1 MTNLLARLA
10 QTLRPIG
17 GYPDVVVAIKCHHQA
32 VSMAEFRQIGE
43 SFGLVN
49 SASIGLPRPID
60 HNHIGHSHDM
70 LAESLRI
77 LKDKAAITATDAVVV
92 MPAALMPFR
101 IITLPYLSA
110 KELSREAKEP
120 DFWSELEPDLSKYH
134 NPLIRYTILHS
145 SENDDIT
152 RVLLSFAEDHVVQ
165 PWIDMTL
172 AGHFNP
178 VFLENELLALA
189 NLRLATLAPPEQRN
203 AQLIL
208 HLHPKGCACIAIE
221 GTRLQV
227 VKLEISDFD
236 LILIEQAEEAADLG
250 GEFWQDI
257 VGRLANTVKQAILYL
272 QEEHDFQPFA
282 TLNVTSELPRCQNI
296 IPPLKEKLDLV
307 NVRFWNPFDE
317 FQMTTDQASMTEQYA
332 NPSLMASAIGSAMQ
346 KVHIYSDKNLLPFS
360 INMLPQADILRKNR
374 QLRILSQSMIRLM
387 MLMVILF
394 GSFTSVMILP
404 SYFDSVQA
412 SRHVEDLQ
420 NDAERMDIQVK
431 SMANNNARLRQDMAL
446 MKAHTQAS
454 THQAFLLTLPDL
466 IPEDTELDEITITPE
481 SNVHISGFVRNSKAI
496 TQLKSDLLQHGLL
509 ENIEIETK
517 PQPPYQHFRITGK
530 LATLQ

>member
-1 MTNLLARLA
+1 MSNLLARLA
-10 QTLRPIG
+10 RTLRPIG

-32 VSMAEFRQIGE
+32 LSIAEFRQIGE
-43 SFGLVN
+43 RFCLIN

-60 HNHIGHSHDM
+60 MDHIGRSHDM

-77 LKDKAAITATDAVVV
+77 LKEKAAITATDAVVI

-101 IITLPYLSA
+101 ILTLPYMSA
-110 KELSREAKEP
+110 KELSRESREP
-120 DFWSELEPDLSKYH
+120 DFWSDLEPDLSKYH
-134 NPLIRYTILHS
+134 NPLIRYQILHS
-145 SENDDIT
+145 SENDDMT

-165 PWIDMTL
+165 PWIDITL

-178 VFLENELLALA
+178 VFLENELLSLA
-189 NLRLATLAPPEQRN
+189 NLRVATLPAPEQLN

-208 HLHPKGCACIAIE
+208 HLHGRGCSCLAIE

-257 VGRLANTVKQAILYL
+257 IGRLANTVKQAILYL

-282 TLNVTSELPRCQNI
+282 NLHVISELPRCQNI
-296 IPPLKEKLDLV
+296 IPPLKEKCDLV
-307 NVRFWNPFDE
+307 NVQFWNPFDD
-317 FQMTTDQASMTEQYA
+317 FHMTADQVEMNKQYA
-332 NPSLMASAIGSAMQ
+332 NPSIMASAVGSAMQ
-346 KVHIYSDKNLLPFS
+346 KINIYGEKTTLPFS
-360 INMLPQADILRKNR
+360 INMLPQAIAMQKNR
-374 QLRILSQSMIRLM
+374 QFRIISQSMIRLM
-387 MLMVILF
+387 MLVVILF
-394 GSFTSVMILP
+394 GGFTSVMILP
-404 SYFDSVQA
+404 SYFTSVQA
-412 SRHVEDLQ
+412 GLHVEDLR

-431 SMANNNARLRQDMAL
+431 SMANNNSRLRQDIAL
-446 MKAHTQAS
+446 INEQTRAT

-466 IPEDTELDEITITPE
+466 IPDSTELDEIVITPE
-481 SNVHISGFVRNSKAI
+481 SVARISGFVRESKAI
-496 TQLKSDLLQHGLL
+496 EQLKADLLQNGLL
-509 ENIEIETK
+509 DEVEIETR
-517 PQPPYQHFRITGK
+517 PQPPYQYFRLTGK